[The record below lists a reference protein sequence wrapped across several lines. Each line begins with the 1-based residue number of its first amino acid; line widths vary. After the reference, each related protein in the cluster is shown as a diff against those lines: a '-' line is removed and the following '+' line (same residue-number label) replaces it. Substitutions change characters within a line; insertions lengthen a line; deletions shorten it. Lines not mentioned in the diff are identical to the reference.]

1 MHLIHNRIHSSCELV
16 CSSITMWQTQ
26 LVSIAQLLL
35 QAAHTQYAVLA
46 HKFPSCIQVR
56 ADQI

>member
-1 MHLIHNRIHSSCELV
+1 
-16 CSSITMWQTQ
+16 MWQTQ